1 MSVVYRK
8 ISDLKKYDNNP
19 RTITNEQ
26 LEKLKESI
34 LKNPDYFEARPIVL
48 SNRTGEM
55 IVIAGNQRLE
65 ASIQLGLK
73 KVPTYLLEKLTEE
86 REHEIMIRDN
96 VNNGEW
102 DMQKLLE
109 WDNNELLEWGCE
121 ALFSSFDEHLFN
133 ADGDNAASKNDVKV
147 GNLRDRFII
156 PPFSILDTKLGSW
169 QERKR
174 AWLSLGIKSEEG
186 RDKEITYGMSSQP
199 PRVYEVRNKLR
210 EMTGVDPSWKE
221 LRDYCNRNNI
231 PLMEGTSIFDPV
243 LCELS
248 YRWFNIPAGEILDPF
263 AGGSVRGIVATMLGY
278 KYTGIDLREEQV
290 LANYNNSEE
299 LSSRYPEGQIS
310 PTWLCGDSASID
322 EMFQGNADMIFSCP
336 PYADLEVYSDD
347 PKDLSNMD
355 YESFL
360 AAYRTIISLSC
371 EKLRENR
378 FAVFVVGEVRDKK
391 GANRGF
397 VSDTI
402 KAFVDSGLHYYN
414 EMILANVVGSLALR
428 VTKQFNNSRKI
439 GKLHQN
445 VLVFYKGDVKN
456 IKKNF
461 PELDFSDCDFLDSE
475 LENEINK

>member
-34 LKNPDYFEARPIVL
+34 SKNPDYFEARPIVL
-48 SNRTGEM
+48 SNRTGELV
-55 IVIAGNQRLE
+55 VIAGNQRLE

-73 KVPTYLLEKLTEE
+73 KVPTYLLENLTEE
-86 REHEIMIRDN
+86 REHELMIRDN

-109 WDNNELLEWGCE
+109 WDSNELLEWGCE
-121 ALFSSFDEHLFN
+121 TLFAGFDDSMFN
-133 ADGDNAASKNDVKV
+133 ADNDSQLPRKEVKV
-147 GNLRDRFII
+147 GNLQDRFII
-156 PPFSILDTKLGSW
+156 SPFSILDTKLGPW

-174 AWLSLGIKSEEG
+174 AWLSLGIKSEDG
-186 RDKEITYGMSSQP
+186 RDKEITYSMSSQP
-199 PRVYEVRNKLR
+199 PRVYEVRNQLR
-210 EMTGVDPSWKE
+210 EKNGVDPSWEE
-221 LRDYCNRNNI
+221 LIDYCKKHDI

-248 YRWFNIPAGEILDPF
+248 YRWFNIPHGEILDPF
-263 AGGSVRGIVATMLGY
+263 AGGSVRGIVAAMLGY
-278 KYTGIDLREEQV
+278 NYTGVDLREEQV
-290 LANYNNSEE
+290 LANYSNSEE
-299 LSSRYPEGQIS
+299 LSSRYPEGQIP
-310 PTWLCGDSASID
+310 PTWICGDSCNID
-322 EMFQGNADMIFSCP
+322 KMIEGGADMIFSCP

-355 YESFL
+355 YENFL
-360 AAYRTIISLSC
+360 RAYRTIIRRSC
-371 EKLRENR
+371 DKLKEDR

-391 GANRGF
+391 GANLGF
-397 VSDTI
+397 VPDTI
-402 KAFVDSGLHYYN
+402 KAFIDSGLHYYN

-445 VLVFYKGDVKN
+445 VLVFYKGDIKN

-461 PELDFSDCDFLDSE
+461 PELDFSDCDFLE
-475 LENEINK
+475 TEIEN